1 LIQLHQALKE
11 GRKIKDTSKENEV
24 NMSSDPFFDLAR
36 GIRGDLNKAS
46 HHFGRMAEAME
57 KEAKAQEEATQ
68 KDQMQVL
75 QENSIAELTRL
86 GFTGSE
92 LLQAAR
98 CFCKGPESD
107 DDAFCAFRD
116 SHERIHREYDC
127 G

>member
-1 LIQLHQALKE
+1 
-11 GRKIKDTSKENEV
+11 
-24 NMSSDPFFDLAR
+24 MPSDPFFDLAR

-46 HHFGRMAEAME
+46 HHFGRMAEARE
-57 KEAKAQEEATQ
+57 KETKAQEEATE

-98 CFCKGPESD
+98 CFRKGPESD
-107 DDAFCAFRD
+107 DDAFCASRD
-116 SHERIHREYDC
+116 SHERIHQEYDC